1 DEEDVDDDIEGW
13 VDEMEMMDADKHAD
27 LMQSLHPVKVM
38 LVKLRKIAFKMVH
51 SSMILLLAWKLLL
64 QEQKRTI
71 RIMPHDVVTRWNSM
85 FDMLQFAIEYR
96 PALEE
101 MT

>member
-1 DEEDVDDDIEGW
+1 W
-13 VDEMEMMDADKHAD
+13 VDEMETMDADKCAD
-27 LMQSLHPVKVM
+27 LMQSLRPVKVM

-51 SSMILLLAWKLLL
+51 SSTILLPAWKLLL
-64 QEQKRTI
+64 QEQKRTV
-71 RIMPHDVVTRWNSM
+71 RIMPRDIVTRWNST
-85 FDMLQFAIEYR
+85 FNMLRFANEYR